1 MWRRSPDDSQIAI
14 GMSPEIPTIL
24 HQIWWAG
31 DLPPS
36 LAEWRAG
43 WISNHP
49 RWIHRLYDE
58 AAMRRVLSDRAPQW
72 LPTFDTLPRMIQRI
86 DFFRYL
92 IVYLD
97 GGLYADVDMLSYLP
111 CDPLLK
117 NASCVLS
124 IENHVGK
131 HLQKKLSY
139 KGPWQLANFVFAAVP
154 GHPFLAALLEQIGRS
169 AALPTPNDDSVE
181 DISGPRM
188 LTRMAYAL
196 KSEDK
201 GAITILPQINL
212 NPPVFYPRLGPLA
225 RNIYA
230 RHVCV
235 GGWRANRAKWWQ
247 RSWRDFG
254 PKGQLP
260 NPFETTGPTLP

>member
-1 MWRRSPDDSQIAI
+1 M
-14 GMSPEIPTIL
+14 GMSSEIPKIF
-24 HQIWWAG
+24 HQTWRTA
-31 DLPPS
+31 DLPMPY
-36 LAEWRAG
+36 AKWRAG
-43 WISNHP
+43 WIANHP
-49 RWIHRLYDE
+49 GWIHRFYDD
-58 AAMRRVLSDRAPQW
+58 AAIRSFMIGRAPQW
-72 LPTFDTLPRMIQRI
+72 VRTFDKLPRMIQRV

-92 IVYLD
+92 VVYLD

-124 IENHVGK
+124 IEHHVGK
-131 HLQKKLSY
+131 HLQKKLGY
-139 KGPWQLANFVFAAVP
+139 KGPWQLANFVFAAAP
-154 GHPFLAALLEQIGRS
+154 GHPFLAALLEQIARS
-169 AALPTPNDDSVE
+169 EALPTLNDDSVE

-196 KSEDK
+196 KPEEK
-201 GAITILPQINL
+201 AAIKILPQIHL

-230 RHVCV
+230 RHICA
-235 GGWRANRAKWWQ
+235 GDWRTNRARWWQ
-247 RSWRDFG
+247 KSWRDLG

-260 NPFETTGPTLP
+260 NPFETAGPTLP